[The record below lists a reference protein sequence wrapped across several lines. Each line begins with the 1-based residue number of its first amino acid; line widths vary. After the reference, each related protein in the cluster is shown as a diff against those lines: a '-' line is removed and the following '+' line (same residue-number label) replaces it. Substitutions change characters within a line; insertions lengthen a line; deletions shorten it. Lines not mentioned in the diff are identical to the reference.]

1 MAGQTAAG
9 VASSSS
15 DLDGGMEGY
24 PHSHSLD
31 SNEGDRSRSGSDA
44 SGQVKRG
51 GGLFGMISSV
61 VGGGGRKDD
70 KGPLQRLREIRDVT
84 WPSPSDRGVLPP
96 TDFRNERFKL
106 IPNIPE
112 GPWVV
117 KSAVGSTP
125 VMLGKKVVQR
135 YFRGDDYLEIDIHV
149 GSSIIASNVV
159 GLCRGYAQAL
169 VADCAV
175 IIQGE
180 SPEELP
186 ERVLCCAR
194 LNHIDLSLRRRLLD

>member
-1 MAGQTAAG
+1 MLLKKKGIMAGQTAAG

-70 KGPLQRLREIRDVT
+70 MLKGEKYRGTPQISQLGESAALLERRTREVRK
-84 WPSPSDRGVLPP
+84 
-96 TDFRNERFKL
+96 ERTYARTQARRTL
-106 IPNIPE
+106 
-112 GPWVV
+112 
-117 KSAVGSTP
+117 S
-125 VMLGKKVVQR
+125 R
-135 YFRGDDYLEIDIHV
+135 R
-149 GSSIIASNVV
+149 SSIPAS
-159 GLCRGYAQAL
+159 
-169 VADCAV
+169 
-175 IIQGE
+175 
-180 SPEELP
+180 
-186 ERVLCCAR
+186 
-194 LNHIDLSLRRRLLD
+194 